1 MDKMKKV
8 FQAQLYLN
16 ILMAVIILI
25 NYHTVKDWIYLGIL
39 AVAVVVSKNKRIS
52 QLINTVLIPM
62 VFIDQVRNL
71 SGIFIQHF
79 SNLTVP
85 IFWIYAIGTI
95 MVLIPVTIVEYGKIK
110 KTIWRLIASVWMI
123 NFIIMCC
130 RSLTLKN
137 VNPDG
142 FLMSLNKSGFIYAL
156 TILVYVYFAV
166 KSWGYEFYFNLP
178 TFKGKKLQL
187 LSFILIFGVAI
198 WISFF
203 EVFSEFAQRWQEL
216 FWNWDFSLLDPT
228 EPVFLKNA
236 WSVYLYSIEAG
247 IGEEAGRYINLVLL
261 LVIFKSKKWQINGAV
276 LGSAILFALPHIG
289 NAFASELKQTPLAT
303 AFQVIDTFGFGC
315 FAAVLILY
323 SGKLWPTMIIHT
335 LYDILVFSETPLTQD
350 SVGIFGGNTG
360 QFTHVII
367 SLVLWVNFA
376 IFILIKNR
384 KLIKQNVQILTQVQK
399 TDLTIS

>member
-1 MDKMKKV
+1 MKKV

-350 SVGIFGGNTG
+350 SVGIFFFNTG

>member
-1 MDKMKKV
+1 MKKV

-289 NAFASELKQTPLAT
+289 NAFATELKQTPLAT

>member
-1 MDKMKKV
+1 MKKV

-142 FLMSLNKSGFIYAL
+142 FLMSLNKSGLIYAL

-187 LSFILIFGVAI
+187 LSFILIFGLAI

-247 IGEEAGRYINLVLL
+247 IGEEAARYINLVLL

-303 AFQVIDTFGFGC
+303 AFQVI
-315 FAAVLILY
+315 
-323 SGKLWPTMIIHT
+323 HT

-367 SLVLWVNFA
+367 SLVLWVSFA
-376 IFILIKNR
+376 VFILIKNR

>member
-1 MDKMKKV
+1 MKKV

-335 LYDILVFSETPLTQD
+335 LYDILLFSETPLTQD

>member
-1 MDKMKKV
+1 MKKV

-25 NYHTVKDWIYLGIL
+25 NYHTVKEWIYLGIL

-110 KTIWRLIASVWMI
+110 KPIWRLIASVWMI
-123 NFIIMCC
+123 NFIIMDC
-130 RSLTLKN
+130 RILTLKN

-142 FLMSLNKSGFIYAL
+142 FLMSLNKSGLIYAL

-166 KSWGYEFYFNLP
+166 KSWGYEFCFNLP

-187 LSFILIFGVAI
+187 LSFILIFGLAV
-198 WISFF
+198 WLSFF
-203 EVFSEFAQRWQEL
+203 EVFIEFAQRWQEL

-247 IGEEAGRYINLVLL
+247 IGEEAARYINLVLL
-261 LVIFKSKKWQINGAV
+261 LVIFKNKKWQINGAV

-315 FAAVLILY
+315 FAAALILY
-323 SGKLWPTMIIHT
+323 SGKLWPTMIIHI
-335 LYDILVFSETPLTQD
+335 LHDILIFSETPLTQD

-360 QFTHVII
+360 QFIHVII
-367 SLVLWVNFA
+367 DLVLWVSFA
-376 IFILIKNR
+376 AFILIKNR
-384 KLIKQNVQILTQVQK
+384 KLVKQNVQILTQVQK
-399 TDLTIS
+399 ADLTIS

>member
-1 MDKMKKV
+1 MKKV

-85 IFWIYAIGTI
+85 IFWLYAIGTI

>member
-1 MDKMKKV
+1 MKKV

-130 RSLTLKN
+130 RSLTIKN

>member
-1 MDKMKKV
+1 MKKV

-25 NYHTVKDWIYLGIL
+25 NYRTVKDWIYLGIL

-71 SGIFIQHF
+71 SDILIQHF
-79 SNLTVP
+79 SQLTLL
-85 IFWIYAIGTI
+85 IFWIYAVGTI
-95 MVLIPVTIVEYGKIK
+95 IVLIPVTIVEYGKIK
-110 KTIWRLIASVWMI
+110 KPIWRLIASVWMI
-123 NFIIMCC
+123 NFVIMFCYL
-130 RSLTLKN
+130 LTLKN

-142 FLMSLNKSGFIYAL
+142 FLVSLNKSGLVYAL
-156 TILVYVYFAV
+156 AILVYVYFAV
-166 KSWGYEFYFNLP
+166 KSWGYEFCFNLP

-187 LSFILIFGVAI
+187 LSFILIFGIAI
-198 WISFF
+198 WLSFF
-203 EVFSEFAQRWQEL
+203 QTFSGFAQRWQEL

-228 EPVFLKNA
+228 ESALLKNA
-236 WSVYLYSIEAG
+236 WSVFLYSIEAE
-247 IGEEAGRYINLVLL
+247 IGEEAARYINLVLL

-303 AFQVIDTFGFGC
+303 TFQVIDTFGFGC
-315 FAAVLILY
+315 FTAALILY
-323 SGKLWPTMIIHT
+323 SGKLWPTMVIHA
-335 LYDILVFSETPLTQD
+335 LYDILAFSKTPLTQD

-360 QFTHVII
+360 QFIHVII
-367 SLVLWVNFA
+367 SLVLWVSFA
-376 IFILIKNR
+376 AFLLIRNR

>member
-1 MDKMKKV
+1 MKKV

-247 IGEEAGRYINLVLL
+247 IGEEAGRYINLALL

>member
-1 MDKMKKV
+1 MKKV

-142 FLMSLNKSGFIYAL
+142 FLMSFNKSGFIYAL

>member
-1 MDKMKKV
+1 MKKV

-95 MVLIPVTIVEYGKIK
+95 MVLIPVTIVEDGKIK

-198 WISFF
+198 DRPS
-203 EVFSEFAQRWQEL
+203 VF
-216 FWNWDFSLLDPT
+216 
-228 EPVFLKNA
+228 
-236 WSVYLYSIEAG
+236 
-247 IGEEAGRYINLVLL
+247 
-261 LVIFKSKKWQINGAV
+261 
-276 LGSAILFALPHIG
+276 
-289 NAFASELKQTPLAT
+289 
-303 AFQVIDTFGFGC
+303 
-315 FAAVLILY
+315 
-323 SGKLWPTMIIHT
+323 
-335 LYDILVFSETPLTQD
+335 
-350 SVGIFGGNTG
+350 
-360 QFTHVII
+360 
-367 SLVLWVNFA
+367 
-376 IFILIKNR
+376 
-384 KLIKQNVQILTQVQK
+384 
-399 TDLTIS
+399 

>member
-1 MDKMKKV
+1 MKKV

-39 AVAVVVSKNKRIS
+39 AVAVVVSKNKSIS
-52 QLINTVLIPM
+52 QLINTVLIPL

>member
-1 MDKMKKV
+1 MKKV

-323 SGKLWPTMIIHT
+323 SGKFWPTMIIHT

>member
-1 MDKMKKV
+1 MKKV

-95 MVLIPVTIVEYGKIK
+95 MVLILVTIVEYGKIK

-187 LSFILIFGVAI
+187 LSFILIFGLAI

-247 IGEEAGRYINLVLL
+247 IGEEAARYINLVLL

-367 SLVLWVNFA
+367 SLVLWVSFA
-376 IFILIKNR
+376 VFILIKNR

>member
-1 MDKMKKV
+1 MRKV

-25 NYHTVKDWIYLGIL
+25 NHHTVKDWIYLGIL
-39 AVAVVVSKNKRIS
+39 AVAVVVSKNKKIS
-52 QLINTVLIPM
+52 QLINTIFIPM

-71 SGIFIQHF
+71 SDILIQHF
-79 SNLTVP
+79 SSLTVL
-85 IFWIYAIGTI
+85 IFWIYAIGIIT
-95 MVLIPVTIVEYGKIK
+95 VLFPVTIVEYGKIK
-110 KTIWRLIASVWMI
+110 KPIWRLLASLWMI
-123 NFIIMCC
+123 NFVIMYC
-130 RSLTLKN
+130 RLLTLKN

-142 FLMSLNKSGFIYAL
+142 FLMSLNKSGLIYAL

-166 KSWGYEFYFNLP
+166 KSWGYKFCFNLP

-187 LSFILIFGVAI
+187 LSFTLIFGLAV
-198 WISFF
+198 WLSFF
-203 EVFSEFAQRWQEL
+203 EVFIEFAQRWQEL

-228 EPVFLKNA
+228 EPVFLKNV

-247 IGEEAGRYINLVLL
+247 IGEEATRYINLVLL
-261 LVIFKSKKWQINGAV
+261 LVIFKNKKWQINGAV

-289 NAFASELKQTPLAT
+289 NAFASELRQTPLAT
-303 AFQVIDTFGFGC
+303 VFQVIDTFGFGC

-323 SGKLWPTMIIHT
+323 SGKLWPTMIIHA

-360 QFTHVII
+360 HFIHII
-367 SLVLWVNFA
+367 IFLVLWIGFA
-376 IFILIKNR
+376 AFILVKNR
-384 KLIKQNVQILTQVQK
+384 KLIRQNVQILTYVQK
-399 TDLTIS
+399 PI

>member
-1 MDKMKKV
+1 MKRV

-52 QLINTVLIPM
+52 QLINIVFIPM
-62 VFIDQVRNL
+62 VFIDQVREL
-71 SGIFIQHF
+71 SGIVIQHF

-95 MVLIPVTIVEYGKIK
+95 LVLIPVTIVEYGKIK
-110 KTIWRLIASVWMI
+110 KPIWRLIASVWMI
-123 NFIIMCC
+123 NFIIMYC

-142 FLMSLNKSGFIYAL
+142 FLMSLNKSGLIYAL
-156 TILVYVYFAV
+156 AILVYVYFAV
-166 KSWGYEFYFNLP
+166 KSWGYEFCFNLP

-187 LSFILIFGVAI
+187 LSFILIFGLAV
-198 WISFF
+198 WLSFF
-203 EVFSEFAQRWQEL
+203 QEFSGFAQRWQEL

-228 EPVFLKNA
+228 ESVRLKNA

-247 IGEEAGRYINLVLL
+247 IGEEAARYINLVLL

-303 AFQVIDTFGFGC
+303 TFQVIDTFGFGC
-315 FAAVLILY
+315 FAAVVILY
-323 SGKLWPTMIIHT
+323 SGKLWPTMIIHA

-360 QFTHVII
+360 DFIYII
-367 SLVLWVNFA
+367 IFLVLWIGFA
-376 IFILIKNR
+376 AFILIKNR
-384 KLIKQNVQILTQVQK
+384 KLIKQNVQSLTRVRK

>member
-1 MDKMKKV
+1 MKKV

-39 AVAVVVSKNKRIS
+39 AVAVLVSKNKRIS
-52 QLINTVLIPM
+52 QLINTVLIPL

>member
-1 MDKMKKV
+1 MKKV

-384 KLIKQNVQILTQVQK
+384 KLIKQNVQILTQDKK

>member
-1 MDKMKKV
+1 MKKV

-52 QLINTVLIPM
+52 QLINTVLIPL

>member
-1 MDKMKKV
+1 MKKV

-187 LSFILIFGVAI
+187 LSFILIFGLAI

-247 IGEEAGRYINLVLL
+247 IGEEAARYINLVLL

-367 SLVLWVNFA
+367 SLVLWVSFA
-376 IFILIKNR
+376 VFILIKNR

>member
-1 MDKMKKV
+1 MKKV

-142 FLMSLNKSGFIYAL
+142 FLMSLNKSGLIYAL

-187 LSFILIFGVAI
+187 LSFILIFGLAI

-247 IGEEAGRYINLVLL
+247 IGEEAARYINLVLL

-367 SLVLWVNFA
+367 SLVLWVSFA
-376 IFILIKNR
+376 VFILIKNR

>member
-1 MDKMKKV
+1 VDKMKKV

>member
-1 MDKMKKV
+1 MKKV

-39 AVAVVVSKNKRIS
+39 AVAVVVSKNKRIL

-95 MVLIPVTIVEYGKIK
+95 MVLIPLTIVEYGKIK
-110 KTIWRLIASVWMI
+110 KPIWRLIASVWMI

-142 FLMSLNKSGFIYAL
+142 FLMSLNKSGLIYAL

-187 LSFILIFGVAI
+187 LLFILIFGLAI

-203 EVFSEFAQRWQEL
+203 KVFSEFAQKWQEL

-247 IGEEAGRYINLVLL
+247 IGEEAARYINLVLL

-303 AFQVIDTFGFGC
+303 AFQVIDTFGFGY

-350 SVGIFGGNTG
+350 SVGIFCGNTG

-367 SLVLWVNFA
+367 SLVLWVSFA

-384 KLIKQNVQILTQVQK
+384 KLIKQNVQILTKVQK
-399 TDLTIS
+399 TNLTIS

>member
-1 MDKMKKV
+1 MKKV

-367 SLVLWVNFA
+367 SLVLWVNFV

>member
-1 MDKMKKV
+1 MKKV

-187 LSFILIFGVAI
+187 LSFIFIFGVAI

>member
-1 MDKMKKV
+1 MKKV

-228 EPVFLKNA
+228 EQKKIKNA

>member
-1 MDKMKKV
+1 MKKV

-95 MVLIPVTIVEYGKIK
+95 MVLIPLTIVKYGKIK
-110 KTIWRLIASVWMI
+110 KTIWRLITSVWMI

-142 FLMSLNKSGFIYAL
+142 FLMSLNKSGLIYAL

-187 LSFILIFGVAI
+187 LSFILI
-198 WISFF
+198 F

-247 IGEEAGRYINLVLL
+247 IGEEAARYINLVLL
-261 LVIFKSKKWQINGAV
+261 LVIFKSKKWQISGAV

-303 AFQVIDTFGFGC
+303 SFQVIDTFGFGC

-367 SLVLWVNFA
+367 SLVLWISFA
-376 IFILIKNR
+376 VFILIKNR
-384 KLIKQNVQILTQVQK
+384 KLIKQNVQILTKVQK

>member
-1 MDKMKKV
+1 MKKV

-52 QLINTVLIPM
+52 QLINTVLITM

-187 LSFILIFGVAI
+187 LSFILIFGLAI

-247 IGEEAGRYINLVLL
+247 IGEEAARYINLVLL

>member
-1 MDKMKKV
+1 MKKV

-39 AVAVVVSKNKRIS
+39 AVAVLVSKNKRIS

>member
-1 MDKMKKV
+1 MKKV
-8 FQAQLYLN
+8 FQIQLYLN
-16 ILMAVIILI
+16 ILIAIIILI
-25 NYHTVKDWIYLGIL
+25 SYHTVKDWIYLGVL
-39 AVAVVVSKNKRIS
+39 VAAVLVSKNKKIS

-62 VFIDQVRNL
+62 IFIEQVRDLGNILMQHL
-71 SGIFIQHF
+71 SK
-79 SNLTVP
+79 LTIL
-85 IFWIYAIGTI
+85 IFWIYALVTVI
-95 MVLIPVTIVEYGKIK
+95 VLIPVTIVEYGKIK
-110 KTIWRLIASVWMI
+110 KPIWRLIASVWMI
-123 NFIIMCC
+123 NVVIMYCHL
-130 RSLTLKN
+130 LTLKN

-142 FLMSLNKSGFIYAL
+142 FLMSLNKSGLVYAL
-156 TILVYVYFAV
+156 AILVYVYFAV

-187 LSFILIFGVAI
+187 LSFILIFGLAI

-247 IGEEAGRYINLVLL
+247 IGEEAARYINLILL
-261 LVIFKSKKWQINGAV
+261 LVLFKNKKWQINGAV

-335 LYDILVFSETPLTQD
+335 LHDILVFSETPLTQD
-350 SVGIFGGNTG
+350 SVDIFGGNTG

-367 SLVLWVNFA
+367 NLVLWVISA

-384 KLIKQNVQILTQVQK
+384 KLIKQNVQILTRVQK

>member
-1 MDKMKKV
+1 MKKV

-187 LSFILIFGVAI
+187 LSFILIFGLAI

-247 IGEEAGRYINLVLL
+247 IGEEAARYINLVLL

>member
-1 MDKMKKV
+1 MKKV

-142 FLMSLNKSGFIYAL
+142 FLMSLNKTGFIYAL

>member
-1 MDKMKKV
+1 MKKV

-142 FLMSLNKSGFIYAL
+142 FLMSLNKSGLIYAL

-187 LSFILIFGVAI
+187 LSFILIFGLAI

-247 IGEEAGRYINLVLL
+247 IGEEAARYINLVLL

-384 KLIKQNVQILTQVQK
+384 KLIKQNVQILTKVQK

>member
-1 MDKMKKV
+1 MKKV

>member
-1 MDKMKKV
+1 MKKV

-399 TDLTIS
+399 TDLTI

>member
-1 MDKMKKV
+1 MKKV

-79 SNLTVP
+79 SNLIVP

-110 KTIWRLIASVWMI
+110 KPIWRLITSVWMI

-137 VNPDG
+137 INPDG
-142 FLMSLNKSGFIYAL
+142 FLMSLNKSGLIYAL

-187 LSFILIFGVAI
+187 LSFILIFGLAI

-216 FWNWDFSLLDPT
+216 FWNWDFSLLDPI

-247 IGEEAGRYINLVLL
+247 IGEEAARYINLVLL

-303 AFQVIDTFGFGC
+303 SFQVIDTFGFGC